1 LVKNKIILESFFK
14 LPTLMPIYMKEWGKI
29 WMNGKLVPF
38 KNAKIHVLTHALH
51 YSTAVFEGIR
61 CYNTSKGPM
70 IFRLS
75 EHVDRLFKSAKM
87 YSMKIPYSKQEISD
101 AIIKTVRASGLR
113 ECYIRPIAYYGYGV
127 LGLTPTPNKI
137 DVAIACWEWKLGE
150 SSAGKVRGARCK
162 VSSWLRIDS
171 RSQPM
176 QAKAASNY
184 SNAALARVEALKDG
198 YDEAIMLNYQ
208 GKIAEGSAENI
219 FLVNNGEISTP
230 PLSSGILEGITRD
243 SAIKI
248 ARSEG
253 ITVFERDVD
262 REDLYI
268 ADEVFMTGTAA
279 EVKSVT
285 EIDNVPIG
293 DGKLG
298 EITCKLQSAFFEAS
312 RGKDERFLEWL
323 TPI

>member
-1 LVKNKIILESFFK
+1 
-14 LPTLMPIYMKEWGKI
+14 MKEQGKI

-38 KNAKIHVLTHALH
+38 KDAKVHVLTHALH

-61 CYNTSKGPM
+61 CYNTPKGSM
-70 IFRLS
+70 IFRLP

-87 YSMKIPYSKQEISD
+87 YSMKLPYSKNEISK
-101 AIIKTVRASGLR
+101 AIIETVKASKLK

-127 LGLTPTPNKI
+127 LGLTPNPNKI
-137 DVAIACWEWKLGE
+137 DLAIACWEWKLGE
-150 SSAGKVRGARCK
+150 SSAGKVSGARCK

-184 SNAALARVEALKDG
+184 ANAALARVEALKDG
-198 YDEAIMLNYQ
+198 YDEAIMLNYN
-208 GKIAEGSAENI
+208 GKVSEGSAENI
-219 FLVNNGEISTP
+219 FLINNGEIFTP
-230 PLSSGILEGITRD
+230 PLSAGILNGITRD
-243 SAIKI
+243 SVIKI
-248 ARSEG
+248 AKADEIS
-253 ITVFERDVD
+253 ITEANID
-262 REDLYI
+262 REDLYV

-285 EIDNVPIG
+285 EIDNITIG
-293 DGKLG
+293 DGKPG
-298 EITCKLQSAFFEAS
+298 KITRKLQNAFLNVAM
-312 RGKDERFLEWL
+312 GKDKRFSKWL